1 MTLDVTQ
8 KCLRKNKNN
17 KKGMVQM
24 DEIEVEYEIVKMLAE
39 KRWKLQQQ
47 LAEVE
52 AAIAKNSHN
61 FVVGDD
67 GLLEVGLGVA
77 DAR

>member
-1 MTLDVTQ
+1 
-8 KCLRKNKNN
+8 
-17 KKGMVQM
+17 M

-52 AAIAKNSHN
+52 AAIAKNSRN

-77 DAR
+77 DGR

>member
-1 MTLDVTQ
+1 MQ
-8 KCLRKNKNN
+8 
-17 KKGMVQM
+17 QM

-47 LAEVE
+47 IAACE
-52 AAIAKNSHN
+52 AAIANNSRN

-67 GLLEVGLGVA
+67 GLVEVGLGVA
-77 DAR
+77 DGR

>member
-1 MTLDVTQ
+1 M
-8 KCLRKNKNN
+8 
-17 KKGMVQM
+17 GQM

-52 AAIAKNSHN
+52 AAIAKNSRN

-67 GLLEVGLGVA
+67 GLLEVGLGVVNG
-77 DAR
+77 R

>member
-1 MTLDVTQ
+1 MDVTQ

-17 KKGMVQM
+17 KNGMGQM

-52 AAIAKNSHN
+52 AAIAKNSRN

-77 DAR
+77 DA

>member
-1 MTLDVTQ
+1 MDVTQ

-17 KKGMVQM
+17 KKGMGQM

-67 GLLEVGLGVA
+67 GLLEVGLGVS

>member
-1 MTLDVTQ
+1 MEDV
-8 KCLRKNKNN
+8 
-17 KKGMVQM
+17 
-24 DEIEVEYEIVKMLAE
+24 EVEFEIVKMLAE

-52 AAIAKNSHN
+52 AAIAKNSYN

>member
-17 KKGMVQM
+17 KKSSRQM

-39 KRWKLQQQ
+39 KRWKLQQA

-67 GLLEVGLGVA
+67 GLVEVGLGVV
-77 DAR
+77 DER

>member
-1 MTLDVTQ
+1 
-8 KCLRKNKNN
+8 
-17 KKGMVQM
+17 M

-47 LAEVE
+47 LAEVD

-77 DAR
+77 DER